1 MIVLTILFAV
11 TESAG
16 TKGTEETTTT
26 TTTTTKATKA
36 TEGEDAGKRID
47 IMRSCPALIAL
58 LPFWLLVGA

>member
-16 TKGTEETTTT
+16 TKGTEETTT